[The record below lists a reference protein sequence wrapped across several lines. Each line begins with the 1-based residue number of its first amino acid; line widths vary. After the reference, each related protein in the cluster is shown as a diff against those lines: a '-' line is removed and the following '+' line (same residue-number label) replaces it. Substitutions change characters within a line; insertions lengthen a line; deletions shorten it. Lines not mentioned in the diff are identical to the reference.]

1 MAPEAARAALREVL
15 ITPAEALGDKMRSI
29 SVGPEEAKRLREGGQ
44 PVAQTFQG
52 PDIPFLAPGDMIK
65 VLDVQGELVA
75 VVEMLL
81 SSEQFPAGER
91 GVRTARLL
99 RVFSPTQSDSNP

>member
-1 MAPEAARAALREVL
+1 
-15 ITPAEALGDKMRSI
+15 
-29 SVGPEEAKRLREGGQ
+29 
-44 PVAQTFQG
+44 
-52 PDIPFLAPGDMIK
+52 MIK